1 MKAIRIHEFGTPEV
15 LQLDEVPR
23 PDPGP
28 GQVRIKLEAAGV
40 NYVDINHR
48 RGDHPLE
55 LPRIPGLEGAGV
67 VDSVGAEVTD
77 FNVGDRV
84 AYAAMPGSYAEYVV
98 GPAEKVVSVPEG
110 VDFQQAAGIMLQ
122 GLTAHYLGTSTYP
135 IQEGDT
141 VLIQAAAGGVGQIL
155 VQIAKIRGARVI
167 GTTSSDEKAGFCR
180 AVGADEMILYNETD
194 FEDAVNQMTDS
205 AGVDVVYD
213 SVGQATFLKGLDS
226 LKVRGTM
233 VGYGDA
239 SGPVDPIDPRILAA
253 KGSIYLTRTRT
264 QDYFGTRDKLVER
277 TSDLFN
283 WLAAGELKVNID
295 RTFPLADAAE
305 AHRYVEARQTKGKVL
320 LFP

>member
-15 LQLDEVPR
+15 LHLDEVPR

-28 GQVRIKLEAAGV
+28 DQVLIRLKAAGV

-48 RGDHPLE
+48 RGDHPLD

-67 VDSVGAEVTD
+67 VEDVGAEVTE

-98 GPAEKVVSVPEG
+98 GPAEKVVSVPDG
-110 VDFQQAAGIMLQ
+110 LDLQQAAGIMLQ
-122 GLTAHYLGTSTYP
+122 GLTAHYLGTSAYP
-135 IQEGDT
+135 IKEGDT

-155 VQIAKIRGARVI
+155 VQIAKIRRARVI
-167 GTTSSDEKAGFCR
+167 GTTSSDEKAAFGW
-180 AVGADEMILYNETD
+180 AVGADEMILYNQTD
-194 FEDAVNQMTDS
+194 FEKECRQLTDG

-213 SVGQATFLKGLDS
+213 SVGQATFMKGLDS

-239 SGPVDPIDPRILAA
+239 SGPVEPLDPRMLAG
-253 KGSIYLTRTRT
+253 KGSLYLTRTRT

-283 WLAAGELKVNID
+283 WLLSGELKLNID
-295 RTFPLADAAE
+295 KTFPLADAAS

-320 LFP
+320 LIP